1 VRYARC
7 GAPKQAWPSFE
18 GNSEVITGEL
28 IDTETVTLSSE
39 GGRWKSAQRGNSLA
53 AYLTARRVRREVCG
67 NVPMTSLDT
76 PNGLA
81 ANRPLPEMR

>member
-18 GNSEVITGEL
+18 GNSAVITGEL
-28 IDTETVTLSSE
+28 SDTETVTLSSE

-53 AYLTARRVRREVCG
+53 AYLTARCVLRGEGSREA
-67 NVPMTSLDT
+67 PD
-76 PNGLA
+76 
-81 ANRPLPEMR
+81 LPGDP